1 MIYPA
6 TCVLVWAAALTS
18 GLAQSPVSRK
28 QFDVAAVK
36 LNTSEDR
43 HFEFHNLPGGNL
55 TATGVTLKML
65 LMRAYGVQSFQVS
78 GGPDWINSARWDIR
92 AKTEGVDGRLPR
104 DEFGRMLRAL
114 MEDRFQLK
122 VHHETREMPVYA
134 LLVAKTGSKLTPH
147 SGESKPGRLDR
158 GWISFNKSGTAA
170 LAWELSLQMG
180 RMVIDKTE
188 LKGAYDFEL
197 HWTREPGQAGAEAM
211 GLPPEASDAPQPVDT
226 NGLSIF
232 TALPQQLGLRLE
244 SQKGPVEMLV
254 IDHVERA
261 SEN

>member
-1 MIYPA
+1 MIYPV
-6 TCVLVWAAALTS
+6 TRMLVWAAALTS
-18 GLAQSPVSRK
+18 SLAQSPVARK

-65 LMRAYGVQSFQVS
+65 LMQAYSLQSFQVS
-78 GGPDWINSARWDIR
+78 GGPDWINVARWDIR
-92 AKTEGVDGRLPR
+92 AKTEGIDGRLPR

-114 MEDRFQLK
+114 IEDRFQLK
-122 VHHETREMPVYA
+122 VHHETREMLVYA
-134 LLVAKTGSKLTPH
+134 LLVAKTGPKLTPH
-147 SGESKPGRLDR
+147 AGESKPGRLDR
-158 GWISFNKSGTAA
+158 GWLSFNKRGTAA
-170 LAWELSLQMG
+170 LASELSLQMG
-180 RMVIDKTE
+180 RMVIDKTG
-188 LKGAYDFEL
+188 LPGDYDFEL
-197 HWTREPGQAGAEAM
+197 HWTPEPGQAGAEAM
-211 GLPPEASDAPQPVDT
+211 GLPPEASDGPQPVDT